1 MKSSAVAPDRSP
13 SLQDT
18 TNLVSAQMAV
28 HVHTFEVDRPPYGLL
43 IGQQHQRLPDRP
55 KKYPPEAI

>member
-1 MKSSAVAPDRSP
+1 MRFIRITLYHFHAGSDVRSR
-13 SLQDT
+13 LT
-18 TNLVSAQMAV
+18 G
-28 HVHTFEVDRPPYGLL
+28 PPYGLL

>member
-28 HVHTFEVDRPPYGLL
+28 HVHTSPASGGAFLARATFFAL
-43 IGQQHQRLPDRP
+43 
-55 KKYPPEAI
+55 A